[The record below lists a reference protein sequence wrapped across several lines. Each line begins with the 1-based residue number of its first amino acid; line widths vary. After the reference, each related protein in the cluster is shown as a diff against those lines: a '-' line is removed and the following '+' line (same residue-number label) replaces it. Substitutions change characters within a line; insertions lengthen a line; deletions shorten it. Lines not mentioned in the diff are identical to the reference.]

1 MKIVVLDHDTLGS
14 DIDTGCIET
23 FGEVTR
29 YHYTTPDQ
37 TLVRIKDAN
46 IVITNKVVIDK
57 EIMEASD
64 IKLICVAATG
74 MNNVDLEHAK
84 ARGIHVKN
92 VAGYSTPSVVQT
104 TFAMAFYFLNNL
116 RYFDN
121 YTKSDDGWV
130 QSPVFTHLEHPWMD
144 LEDLTWGIIGLGEI
158 GKRVAT
164 VAEGFGAN
172 ILYYSTSGRN
182 QDDDFQ
188 RTSLND
194 LLYTCQIVSIHAPL
208 NDKTYNLIN
217 KVNLPELKNDAILLN
232 LGRGGIINEN
242 DLAEHIDRSEIRVGL
257 DVLEKEPITPEN
269 PLRKVRAQERLLMT
283 PHIAWASRQSRERLV
298 EGICHNIRVFLE
310 EEHEKNEKS

>member
-1 MKIVVLDHDTLGS
+1 
-14 DIDTGCIET
+14 
-23 FGEVTR
+23 
-29 YHYTTPDQ
+29 
-37 TLVRIKDAN
+37 
-46 IVITNKVVIDK
+46 
-57 EIMEASD
+57 
-64 IKLICVAATG
+64 
-74 MNNVDLEHAK
+74 
-84 ARGIHVKN
+84 
-92 VAGYSTPSVVQT
+92 
-104 TFAMAFYFLNNL
+104 MAFYFLNNL